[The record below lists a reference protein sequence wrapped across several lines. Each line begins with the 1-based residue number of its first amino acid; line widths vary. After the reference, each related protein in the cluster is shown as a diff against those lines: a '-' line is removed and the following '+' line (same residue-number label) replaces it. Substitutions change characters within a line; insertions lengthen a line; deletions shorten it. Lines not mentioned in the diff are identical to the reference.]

1 MDFSSCL
8 YNIAEQLGSNE
19 VAALKFL
26 CLDYIPPKKQEPI
39 NDALMLFQG
48 LQEKEMLEEGNL
60 SFLKELLF
68 LICRWD
74 LLTRVLNSSKKEM
87 KKELYDLDKAQVSAY
102 RVMLFK
108 LSEEVSDSELKE
120 FKFFLERKIPK
131 CKLHDNSSLLDVF
144 VEMEKRLIL
153 GEDNLDTLKS
163 IFDRVK
169 KSQMRYIE
177 EFEESNRERRMSLE
191 CRAEASGS
199 FSDGQNCIRM
209 QEMYDSL
216 KEEDSDPQ
224 VHTPQEEDSDPQVSD
239 RIYKMQSKPRGYC
252 LIVNNNDFSMA
263 RQNLPRL
270 CRMKD
275 RKGTELDEDALTE
288 TFQKLHFEVVSHK
301 DCTASE
307 IHKVLRA
314 FQSMDHESK
323 DCFVCCILSHG
334 DKGIIYGT
342 DGKEASIRELTSY
355 FTGSKC
361 PSLAGKPKVFFIQAC
376 QGDNFQKAV
385 PVETDLE
392 KDNNL
397 DMDSLPQKNYIPD
410 EADFLLGMA
419 TVKYCVSYRDPMH
432 GTWYIQSLCQSL
444 RERCPLGED
453 ILSILTGVNY
463 DVSNKDDK
471 RNMGKQ
477 MPQPIFTLRKKLFF
491 PLN

>member
-1 MDFSSCL
+1 MDFNSCL
-8 YNIAEQLGSNE
+8 YKIAEQLGSSE

-26 CLDYIPPKKQEPI
+26 CLDYIPQKKQEPI

-68 LICRWD
+68 LICRLD
-74 LLTRVLNSSKKEM
+74 LLTHDLNSSKDEM
-87 KKELYDLDKAQVSAY
+87 KRELYDLGKAQVSAY

-108 LSEEVSDSELKE
+108 LSEHVSNSELKE
-120 FKFFLERKIPK
+120 IKFFLERKIPK

-153 GEDNLDTLKS
+153 GEDNLDSLKS
-163 IFDRVK
+163 IFEHVSR
-169 KSQMRYIE
+169 SLLRHIE

-191 CRAEASGS
+191 YGAEASGS
-199 FSDGQNCIRM
+199 FSDGQSCITM

-216 KEEDSDPQ
+216 REQDIDS
-224 VHTPQEEDSDPQVSD
+224 QVSD
-239 RIYKMQSKPRGYC
+239 RIYQMKSKPRGYC
-252 LIVNNNDFSMA
+252 LIVNNYNFSEA
-263 RQNLPRL
+263 RERVPRL
-270 CRMKD
+270 HNMKD
-275 RKGTELDEDALTE
+275 RKGTERDEDALTE

-301 DCTASE
+301 DCTVSKIRE
-307 IHKVLRA
+307 ILRV
-314 FQSMDHESK
+314 FQRMDHESK
-323 DCFVCCILSHG
+323 DCFICCILSHG
-334 DKGIIYGT
+334 NKGIIYGT
-342 DGKEASIRELTSY
+342 DGKEVSIRELTSY
-355 FTGSKC
+355 FTGSSC

-376 QGDNFQKAV
+376 QGDSFHKAV
-385 PVETDLE
+385 PVETDSE
-392 KDNNL
+392 RDNYL
-397 DMDSLPQKNYIPD
+397 DMDLSSQKNYIPD

-419 TVKYCVSYRDPMH
+419 TVKYCVSYREPMR
-432 GTWYIQSLCQSL
+432 GSWYIQSLCESL
-444 RERCPLGED
+444 RQRCPLGDD

>member
-8 YNIAEQLGSNE
+8 YNIAEQLDSSE

-48 LQEKEMLEEGNL
+48 LQEKEMLDEGNL

-68 LICRWD
+68 LIRRLD
-74 LLTRVLNSSKKEM
+74 LLTHVLKSSKEEM

-102 RVMLFK
+102 RVMLFR
-108 LSEEVSDSELKE
+108 LSEHVSDSELKE
-120 FKFFLERKIPK
+120 CKFFLEKKIPK

-144 VEMEKRLIL
+144 VETEKRLIL

-163 IFDRVK
+163 IFEHVN
-169 KSQMRYIE
+169 KSLLRYIE
-177 EFEESNRERRMSLE
+177 EFEESSRERRMSLE
-191 CRAEASGS
+191 GGAEASGS
-199 FSDGQNCIRM
+199 FSDGQSCIRM

-216 KEEDSDPQ
+216 REQDIDS
-224 VHTPQEEDSDPQVSD
+224 QVSD
-239 RIYKMQSKPRGYC
+239 RVYQMKSKPRGYC
-252 LIVNNNDFSMA
+252 LIVNNNDFSKA
-263 RQNLPRL
+263 RESEPRF
-270 CRMKD
+270 RKMRD
-275 RKGTELDEDALTE
+275 RKGTERDEDALTE

-301 DCTASE
+301 DCTASKIHE
-307 IHKVLRA
+307 ILRD

-323 DCFVCCILSHG
+323 DCFICCILSHG
-334 DKGIIYGT
+334 DKGIVYGT

-361 PSLAGKPKVFFIQAC
+361 PSLAGKPKVFFVQAC
-376 QGDNFQKAV
+376 QGDRFHKAV
-385 PVETDLE
+385 PVETDSE
-392 KDNNL
+392 EDNYL
-397 DMDSLPQKNYIPD
+397 DMDSSSQKNYIPD

-419 TVKYCVSYRDPMH
+419 TVKYCVSYREPMH

-444 RERCPLGED
+444 RERCPLGDD

-463 DVSNKDDK
+463 DVSNKDDL